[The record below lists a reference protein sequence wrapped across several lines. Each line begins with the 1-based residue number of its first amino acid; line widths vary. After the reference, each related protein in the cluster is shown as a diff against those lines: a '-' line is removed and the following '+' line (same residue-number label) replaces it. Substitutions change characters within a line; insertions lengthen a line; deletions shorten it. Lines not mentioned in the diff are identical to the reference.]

1 MEAPNLKEPVPVAD
15 MLPNYKSRLS
25 QQNLAE
31 LSKPIEIHNE
41 ENLLKTREVASLID
55 PNPLITVFGP
65 KIVRLFI

>member
-41 ENLLKTREVASLID
+41 ENQSYSNRQTLRIQYACT
-55 PNPLITVFGP
+55 FG
-65 KIVRLFI
+65 LCD